1 MHDRLNARL
10 MKQKPTGNG
19 RRQSYSHIP
28 MPRMTNTYM
37 LPGKYEHD
45 ELIKSTKKEYM
56 QLSSVVV
63 KLILHLENLFLA
75 LQKHLKS

>member
-10 MKQKPTGNG
+10 MGQSPTGNG

-45 ELIKSTKKEYM
+45 ELIKSTKKEFM
-56 QLSSVVV
+56 QLNSVVV
-63 KLILHLENLFLA
+63 KLTSLQENLFLV
-75 LQKHLKS
+75 LPRHLKS